1 MMRGGRLL
9 IRYKLSLGVGI
20 LLFLVA
26 LFISIY
32 FPLKQYET
40 LREDLN
46 HKAVLLAGLM
56 AHSSEAGLNFGDKQ
70 AVQQALD
77 ALAGIKDVSFGFVLD
92 RSGKVFCDYSGT
104 AGQRYL
110 AGFQPSSASKST
122 SFFEDDANLVVSAPI
137 VSSGEAIGS
146 TVIGVSLSTL
156 QAEVATSIWIS
167 ALLGLVILLTGSVA
181 FGAFASR
188 IVGPLKTLEQTAK
201 RIAEGDTTASLNIQ
215 RDDEIGALADSF
227 QQLIEYFKGVA
238 AASEAINRGDLSAE
252 VAVRSDR
259 DVLSKNFLALKELM
273 GEIQKLINQAREGHL
288 RARGDV
294 KRFSGVYRDI
304 VQGINDVM
312 DAVVVPINEAARV
325 LQLVSDRDL
334 RERMEGQYRG
344 DHATI
349 KAALDSALDHLHDGL
364 LQVSASSQEVA
375 RAAESINDSTQAL
388 AQGGGEQSDALSEVG
403 SRLDEMI
410 STIKLNA
417 TYALDGHSRSNAVL
431 QTAEKGVQSV
441 DRLSEAMEKIK
452 ASSSQTARIVKSID
466 EIAFQTKLLALNAA
480 IEAAQ
485 AGDAGKGF
493 SVVAE
498 EVRSLA
504 MRSADAAKTT
514 TQLVAEAARSAEAGV
529 AIHSAMLSDLRAI
542 DQQVHEVS
550 AVIKQVADVSERQSR
565 NVDSIAVALQRMSD
579 VTRRNA
585 ENSERVAANSAQL
598 VSQASIML
606 ELVDTFRLK
615 DAPVTDPLL
624 EAQTA

>member
-1 MMRGGRLL
+1 MRAGRLL

-32 FPLKQYET
+32 FPLKQYQT

-56 AHSSEAGLNFGDKQ
+56 AHSSEAGLNFGDKA
-70 AVQQALD
+70 AVQQALN
-77 ALAGIKDVSFGFVLD
+77 ALKEVRDVNFAFVID
-92 RSGKVFCDYSGT
+92 RSGNVFCDYSGQT
-104 AGQRYL
+104 GQRYL
-110 AGFQPSSASKST
+110 PDFTSAADPKNGRT
-122 SFFEDDANLVVSAPI
+122 VEDRDYLVVSAPI
-137 VSSGEAIGS
+137 VSAGEAIGS
-146 TVIGVSLSTL
+146 TVVGLSLANL
-156 QAEVATSIWIS
+156 QAQVATSIWVS
-167 ALLGLVILLTGSVA
+167 ALLGLVILLIGSLA
-181 FGAFASR
+181 FGAFSSR

-201 RIAEGDTTASLNIQ
+201 RIAEGDTTASLDI
-215 RDDEIGALADSF
+215 RREDEIGALADSF

-259 DVLSKNFLALKELM
+259 DVLSKNFLALRELM
-273 GEIQKLINQAREGHL
+273 GEIQNLLNQAREGHL

-294 KRFSGVYRDI
+294 QRFSGVYRDI
-304 VQGINDVM
+304 VSGINEVL

-364 LQVSASSQEVA
+364 LQVSSSSQEVA
-375 RAAESINDSTQAL
+375 RAAASINDSTQAL
-388 AQGGGEQSDALSEVG
+388 AQGGGEQAEALREVG
-403 SRLDEMI
+403 TRLDEMI

-441 DRLSEAMEKIK
+441 DRLSQAMEQIK
-452 ASSSQTARIVKSID
+452 TSSSQTARIVKSID

-485 AGDAGKGF
+485 AGEAGKGF

-514 TQLVAEAARSAEAGV
+514 AHLVAEAARSADAGA
-529 AIHSAMLSDLRAI
+529 AIHAAMLSDLKAI
-542 DQQVHEVS
+542 DRQVHEVS
-550 AVIKQVADVSERQSR
+550 TVIEQVADVSERQSR
-565 NVDSIAVALQRMSD
+565 NVDSIGIALQRMVD
-579 VTRRNA
+579 VTQRNT
-585 ENSERVAANSAQL
+585 ENSEQVAANSAEL
-598 VSQASIML
+598 CSQAAVML
-606 ELVDTFRLK
+606 QLVDTFRL
-615 DAPVTDPLL
+615 
-624 EAQTA
+624 

>member
-1 MMRGGRLL
+1 MRVGRLL

-32 FPLKQYET
+32 FPLKQYGT
-40 LREDLN
+40 LRE
-46 HKAVLLAGLM
+46 HQHQKGVLLAGLM
-56 AHSSEAGLNFGDKQ
+56 AHSAEAGLNFGDKP
-70 AVQQALD
+70 AVQQALN
-77 ALAGIKDVSFGFVLD
+77 ALTGVKDLSFAFVLD
-92 RSGKVFCDYSGT
+92 KSGKVFCEHSGK
-104 AGQRYL
+104 AGQGYL
-110 AGFQPSSASKST
+110 PRFQLSDSKS
-122 SFFEDDANLVVSAPI
+122 SLFFEDNANLVVSAPI
-137 VSSGEAIGS
+137 RSSGDAIGS
-146 TVIGVSLSTL
+146 TVIGISLASL
-156 QAEVATSIWIS
+156 HAEIATSIWVS
-167 ALLGLVILLTGSVA
+167 ALLGLAILLTGSLA
-181 FGAFASR
+181 FGAFSAR

-201 RIAEGDTTASLNIQ
+201 RIAEGDTTASLDI
-215 RDDEIGALADSF
+215 RREDEIGALADSF

-238 AASEAINRGDLSAE
+238 AASEAINRGDLSAQ
-252 VAVRSDR
+252 VAVRSDH

-273 GEIQKLINQAREGHL
+273 GEVQNLLNQARDGHL

-364 LQVSASSQEVA
+364 LQVATSSQEVG

-388 AQGGGEQSDALSEVG
+388 TQGGGEQEEALREVG

-431 QTAEKGVQSV
+431 QTAEKGVRSI
-441 DRLSEAMEKIK
+441 DRLSQAMEQIR
-452 ASSSQTARIVKSID
+452 ASSTQTAKIVKSID
-466 EIAFQTKLLALNAA
+466 DIAFQTKLLALNAA

-504 MRSADAAKTT
+504 MRSAEAAKTT
-514 TQLVAEAARSAEAGV
+514 AQLVAEAERSAAAGA
-529 AIHSAMLSDLRAI
+529 AIHTAMLSDLKAI
-542 DQQVHEVS
+542 DRQVHEVG
-550 AVIKQVADVSERQSR
+550 AVIKQVADVSEQQSR
-565 NVDSIAVALQRMSD
+565 NVDSIGAALQRMSD
-579 VTRRNA
+579 VTRRNS
-585 ENSERVAANSAQL
+585 ENSERVAANSAEL
-598 VSQASIML
+598 CSQASLML

-615 DAPVTDPLL
+615 QAPAANPLL
-624 EAQTA
+624 AAQST

>member
-1 MMRGGRLL
+1 MRAGRLL

-32 FPLKQYET
+32 FPLKQYQT

-56 AHSSEAGLNFGDKQ
+56 AHSSEAGLNFGDKA
-70 AVQQALD
+70 AVQQALN
-77 ALAGIKDVSFGFVLD
+77 ALKEVRDVNFAFVID
-92 RSGKVFCDYSGT
+92 RSGNVFCDYSGQT
-104 AGQRYL
+104 GQRYL
-110 AGFQPSSASKST
+110 PDFTSAADPKNGRT
-122 SFFEDDANLVVSAPI
+122 VEDRDYLVVSAPI
-137 VSSGEAIGS
+137 VSAGEAIGS
-146 TVIGVSLSTL
+146 TVVGLSLANL
-156 QAEVATSIWIS
+156 QAQVATSIWVS
-167 ALLGLVILLTGSVA
+167 ALLGLVILLIGSLA
-181 FGAFASR
+181 FGAFSSR

-201 RIAEGDTTASLNIQ
+201 RIAEGDTTASLDI
-215 RDDEIGALADSF
+215 RREDEIGALADSF

-259 DVLSKNFLALKELM
+259 DVLSKNFLALRELM
-273 GEIQKLINQAREGHL
+273 GEIQNLLNQAREGHL

-294 KRFSGVYRDI
+294 QRFSGVYRDI
-304 VQGINDVM
+304 VSGINEVL

-364 LQVSASSQEVA
+364 LQVSSSSQEVA
-375 RAAESINDSTQAL
+375 RAAASINDSTQAL
-388 AQGGGEQSDALSEVG
+388 AQGGGEQAEALREVG
-403 SRLDEMI
+403 TRLDEMI

-441 DRLSEAMEKIK
+441 DRLSQAMEQIK
-452 ASSSQTARIVKSID
+452 TSSSQTARIVKSID

-485 AGDAGKGF
+485 AGEAGKGF

-514 TQLVAEAARSAEAGV
+514 AHLVAEAARSADAGA
-529 AIHSAMLSDLRAI
+529 AIHAAMLSDLKAI
-542 DQQVHEVS
+542 DRQVHEVS
-550 AVIKQVADVSERQSR
+550 TVIKQVADVSERQSR
-565 NVDSIAVALQRMSD
+565 NVDSIGIALQRMVD
-579 VTRRNA
+579 VTQRNT
-585 ENSERVAANSAQL
+585 ENSEQVAANSAEL
-598 VSQASIML
+598 CSQAAVML
-606 ELVDTFRLK
+606 QLVDTFRL
-615 DAPVTDPLL
+615 
-624 EAQTA
+624 